1 LGARATEWHRSIATR
16 PAAHPRK
23 PHNRTKSYENIL
35 RDSRVGFFRAP
46 EVGQSPHRHGRKAME
61 SIRFD
66 DVEKL
71 RSKVSQDF
79 SAWSKPIEVTQ
90 DKINQFADV
99 TGDHQWIHIDIERA
113 KRESP
118 FKGPVAHGFL
128 TLSLIPAFEIP
139 REWNVTSFRN
149 VVNYGAN
156 KLRFISPVPAGAK
169 VHARSRV
176 VAVEP
181 KPQGTQ
187 VTTETQVQVVG
198 QDKPALIYEGIFL
211 YVK

>member
-1 LGARATEWHRSIATR
+1 
-16 PAAHPRK
+16 
-23 PHNRTKSYENIL
+23 
-35 RDSRVGFFRAP
+35 
-46 EVGQSPHRHGRKAME
+46 ME

-90 DKINQFADV
+90 DKINQ
-99 TGDHQWIHIDIERA
+99 
-113 KRESP
+113 

-211 YVK
+211 YVM

>member
-1 LGARATEWHRSIATR
+1 
-16 PAAHPRK
+16 
-23 PHNRTKSYENIL
+23 
-35 RDSRVGFFRAP
+35 
-46 EVGQSPHRHGRKAME
+46 ME
-61 SIRFD
+61 TIRFD
-66 DVEKL
+66 DIEKL
-71 RSKVSQDF
+71 KSKVSREF
-79 SAWSKPIEVTQ
+79 SSWSKPIEVTQ

-99 TGDHQWIHIDIERA
+99 TGDHQWIHIDRERA

-139 REWNVTSFRN
+139 RDWNVISFRN

-187 VTTETQVQVVG
+187 VTNETEVQVVG

>member
-1 LGARATEWHRSIATR
+1 
-16 PAAHPRK
+16 
-23 PHNRTKSYENIL
+23 
-35 RDSRVGFFRAP
+35 
-46 EVGQSPHRHGRKAME
+46 ME
-61 SIRFD
+61 TIRFD
-66 DVEKL
+66 DIEKL
-71 RSKVSQDF
+71 KSKVGEEFSNWSQ
-79 SAWSKPIEVTQ
+79 AIEVTQ
-90 DKINQFADV
+90 DKINQFANV

-128 TLSLIPAFEIP
+128 TLSLLPAFEIP
-139 REWNVTSFRN
+139 RDWNVTSFGSF
-149 VVNYGAN
+149 VNYGAN

-198 QDKPALIYEGIFL
+198 QDKPALIYEGILL
-211 YVK
+211 YVKP

>member
-1 LGARATEWHRSIATR
+1 M
-16 PAAHPRK
+16 
-23 PHNRTKSYENIL
+23 EN
-35 RDSRVGFFRAP
+35 
-46 EVGQSPHRHGRKAME
+46 
-61 SIRFD
+61 IRFD
-66 DVEKL
+66 DVDKL
-71 RSKVSQDF
+71 RSKVSEEF
-79 SAWSKPIEVTQ
+79 SSWSNQIEVSQ
-90 DKINQFADV
+90 EKINQFADV

-128 TLSLIPAFEIP
+128 TLSLIPAFQIP

-156 KLRFISPVPAGAK
+156 KLRFIAPVPAGAK

-181 KPQGTQ
+181 RPQGTQ
-187 VTTETQVQVVG
+187 MTTETQVAVVG